1 MSKDYRTKLA
11 WIAGDE
17 IRRVVVESLLPFLKG
32 LVVSRKKK
40 KKANSDKM
48 VEALSDT
55 ALTEY
60 DQFDDYLEMVVQFGV
75 SRI

>member
-1 MSKDYRTKLA
+1 M
-11 WIAGDE
+11 
-17 IRRVVVESLLPFLKG
+17 LPFLKR

-40 KKANSDKM
+40 KKANGDKM

-75 SRI
+75 SHII